1 MKLVTYRYLG
11 NELPGVLSSD
21 EKSVISFSSM
31 CIGYSS
37 INELII
43 ANDRAALEKLQTV
56 AAATSH
62 PYALPLESISLMAP
76 IPFPMQDVICL
87 GINYAAHAEE
97 AERFHND
104 AFGKR
109 LDTIYFSKR
118 VSRAASPN
126 ETIPSYKN
134 LVDSLDYESELAVI
148 LSRDAF
154 KVSADHA
161 GDYIF
166 GYTIINDISAR
177 NVQTTHKQ
185 WYLGKSMD
193 GFTPMGPCII
203 SADEVSFP
211 PKLGIRSYVNGELRQ
226 NSNTGLLI
234 SGIPEIIEDLSSC
247 MTLKAGTIISTG
259 TPAGVGM
266 GFVPPRFLNSGDTV
280 TCEIEKIGRLTNTI
294 GE

>member
-1 MKLVTYRYLG
+1 
-11 NELPGVLSSD
+11 
-21 EKSVISFSSM
+21 
-31 CIGYSS
+31 
-37 INELII
+37 
-43 ANDRAALEKLQTV
+43 
-56 AAATSH
+56 
-62 PYALPLESISLMAP
+62 
-76 IPFPMQDVICL
+76 
-87 GINYAAHAEE
+87 
-97 AERFHND
+97 
-104 AFGKR
+104 
-109 LDTIYFSKR
+109 
-118 VSRAASPN
+118 
-126 ETIPSYKN
+126 
-134 LVDSLDYESELAVI
+134 
-148 LSRDAF
+148 
-154 KVSADHA
+154 
-161 GDYIF
+161 
-166 GYTIINDISAR
+166 
-177 NVQTTHKQ
+177 
-185 WYLGKSMD
+185 MD